1 MIYCRRAIPVGA
13 QDIGTW
19 ATIMQM
25 TAVIAVMTNAGLLCF
40 TMDFIPDGAVDA
52 IWVFIAF
59 QYVVF
64 LSMGLFAYLV
74 DDVPREVSANS
85 TF

>member
-1 MIYCRRAIPVGA
+1 
-13 QDIGTW
+13 
-19 ATIMQM
+19 MQM

-40 TMDFIPDGAVDA
+40 TMGFIPNGAVDV

-59 QYVVF
+59 QYVIF

-74 DDVPREVSANS
+74 DDVPREVSTNTAIHS
-85 TF
+85 HT